1 MRTEVMGFDSLVRK
15 FSSEI
20 SDMDK
25 TIKMALG
32 EGGEILTRQTKDEI
46 RRAANRGYAT
56 GELARSVSPTVP
68 RKNSW
73 GYFVAVRPTGSD
85 PRGIRNGEKWGYLQH
100 GNGRGSEPRDFQGK
114 AVRNSEKEIAK
125 RAQSVFE
132 RRSRLN

>member
-1 MRTEVMGFDSLVRK
+1 MRTEVTGFDSLVRK

-56 GELARSVSPTVP
+56 GELAR
-68 RKNSW
+68 
-73 GYFVAVRPTGSD
+73 
-85 PRGIRNGEKWGYLQH
+85 
-100 GNGRGSEPRDFQGK
+100 
-114 AVRNSEKEIAK
+114 
-125 RAQSVFE
+125 
-132 RRSRLN
+132 